1 MITEINKNLLEL
13 GEAEV
18 IIHQANCFHTMGT
31 GIAKAIKEMYP
42 EAYEAD
48 LRTDRGRPSK
58 LGEISYATRK
68 LIEFPYERHIVN
80 LYGQFY
86 YGRKMRYTNYE
97 AVAIGLARIKKMFE
111 NKVLALPFKMGCNN
125 AGGDW
130 RVVRAIIE
138 SELSDNEVFICR
150 I

>member
-1 MITEINKNLLEL
+1 MITEINKNLLKFDN
-13 GEAEV
+13 AEV

-58 LGEISYATRK
+58 LGELSIAESPLAHH
-68 LIEFPYERHIVN
+68 PYKRYIVN

-86 YGRKMRYTNYE
+86 YGRGSRYTNYE
-97 AVAIGLARIKKMFE
+97 AVAIGLSKVHKMFE

-150 I
+150 V